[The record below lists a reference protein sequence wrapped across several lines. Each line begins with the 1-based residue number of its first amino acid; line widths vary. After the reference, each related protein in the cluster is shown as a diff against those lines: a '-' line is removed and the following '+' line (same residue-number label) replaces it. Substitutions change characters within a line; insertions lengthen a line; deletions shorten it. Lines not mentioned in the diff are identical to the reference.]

1 MKKLIIFII
10 SILLL
15 LFPSVIALGEE
26 DIKPNDIEGVEEFDN
41 YINNFK
47 TRYDLLNDI
56 DFSKYI
62 EETFKNG
69 NGELNIKE
77 ISKTVIKYAV
87 KEIYASI
94 KIMAL
99 LAVMVLLTSFLMSL
113 QEAFSGNNLINISFY
128 AIYGLIMMLLMKN
141 MLIGVEECK
150 EIIESLS
157 NFMVVLIPLLLTMLI
172 GIGGF
177 TEAVA
182 MDPIVIAVV
191 NICVTIVVDFLLPA
205 ILIVTVLKLINNLS
219 DEDKLTKLTA
229 LFNSVIKYTQG
240 IMLTIFITVLTIR
253 GVTTRTFDKVA
264 VETAKFAVDNFVPV
278 VGGALSDAVTSVAN
292 YSLLIKN
299 SLSSV
304 GLIVIVLLILT
315 PIIKLF
321 ILSLINKFTA
331 AILEPIG
338 NKKIIDSIN
347 EVGNSLMQIIS
358 CVVVVSLMFFIMI
371 AIIASAKPI

>member
-15 LFPSVIALGEE
+15 LNLSTIALGSEE
-26 DIKPNDIEGVEEFDN
+26 IKPNDIEGVEEFDN

-47 TRYDLLNDI
+47 TKYDLLNDI
-56 DFSKYI
+56 DFTKYI

-69 NGELNIKE
+69 TSDLDVKE
-77 ISKTVIKYAV
+77 ISKAVIKYTV

-94 KIMAL
+94 KIMTL

-113 QEAFSGNNLINISFY
+113 QEAFSGNNLANISFY
-128 AIYGLIMMLLMKN
+128 AIYGLIMILLMKN
-141 MLIGVEECK
+141 MLIGVAECK
-150 EIIESLS
+150 EVIESLS
-157 NFMVVLIPLLLTMLI
+157 NFMIVLIPLLLTMLI

-191 NICVTIVVDFLLPA
+191 NISVTIVVNFLLPT

-219 DEDKLTKLTA
+219 DDDKLKKLTS

-304 GLIVIVLLILT
+304 GLIVIVFLILT

>member
-26 DIKPNDIEGVEEFDN
+26 DIRPNDIEGVEEFDN

-47 TRYDLLNDI
+47 TKYDLLNDI

>member
-1 MKKLIIFII
+1 
-10 SILLL
+10 
-15 LFPSVIALGEE
+15 
-26 DIKPNDIEGVEEFDN
+26 
-41 YINNFK
+41 
-47 TRYDLLNDI
+47 
-56 DFSKYI
+56 
-62 EETFKNG
+62 
-69 NGELNIKE
+69 
-77 ISKTVIKYAV
+77 
-87 KEIYASI
+87 
-94 KIMAL
+94 MAL
-99 LAVMVLLTSFLMSL
+99 LAVMVLLTTFLMSL

-141 MLIGVEECK
+141 MLIGVEQCK

-191 NICVTIVVDFLLPA
+191 NICVTIVVNFLLPA
-205 ILIVTVLKLINNLS
+205 ILMVTVLKLINNLS
-219 DEDKLTKLTA
+219 DDDKLTKLTS
-229 LFNSVIKYTQG
+229 LFNSIIKYTQG
-240 IMLTIFITVLTIR
+240 IMLTIFITILTIR

-321 ILSLINKFTA
+321 VLSLINKFTA

-358 CVVVVSLMFFIMI
+358 CVVVVSLMFFIII

>member
-1 MKKLIIFII
+1 MKRLIVFII
-10 SILLL
+10 SMLILF
-15 LFPSVIALGEE
+15 FPSVIALGEE

-47 TRYDLLNDI
+47 TKYDLLNDI

-69 NGELNIKE
+69 NGELNFKE
-77 ISKTVIKYAV
+77 ISITLIKYTV

-141 MLIGVEECK
+141 MLIGVEQCK
-150 EIIESLS
+150 EIIKSLS

-191 NICVTIVVDFLLPA
+191 NICVTIVVNFLLPA
-205 ILIVTVLKLINNLS
+205 ILMVTVLKLINNLS
-219 DEDKLTKLTA
+219 DDDKLTKLTS
-229 LFNSVIKYTQG
+229 LFNSIIKYTQG
-240 IMLTIFITVLTIR
+240 IMLTIFITILTIR

-321 ILSLINKFTA
+321 VLSLINKFTA

-358 CVVVVSLMFFIMI
+358 CVVVVSLMFFIII

>member
-278 VGGALSDAVTSVAN
+278 VGGALSDAVTSVAY

-338 NKKIIDSIN
+338 NKKIIESIN

>member
-1 MKKLIIFII
+1 MKRLIVFII
-10 SILLL
+10 SMLILF
-15 LFPSVIALGEE
+15 FPSVIALGEE

-47 TRYDLLNDI
+47 TKYDLLNDI

-69 NGELNIKE
+69 NGELNFKE
-77 ISKTVIKYAV
+77 ISITLIKYTV

-141 MLIGVEECK
+141 MLIGVEQCK

-191 NICVTIVVDFLLPA
+191 NICVTIVVNFLLPA
-205 ILIVTVLKLINNLS
+205 ILMVTVLKLINNLS
-219 DEDKLTKLTA
+219 DDDKLTKLTS
-229 LFNSVIKYTQG
+229 LFNSIIKYTQG
-240 IMLTIFITVLTIR
+240 IMLTIFITILTIR

-321 ILSLINKFTA
+321 VLSLINKFTA

-358 CVVVVSLMFFIMI
+358 CVVVVSLMFFIII

>member
-1 MKKLIIFII
+1 MKKLIVFII

-15 LFPSVIALGEE
+15 LFPSAIALGEE
-26 DIKPNDIEGVEEFDN
+26 EVKPNDIEGVEEFDN

-62 EETFKNG
+62 EDTFKNG
-69 NGELNIKE
+69 TSELNIKE
-77 ISKTVIKYAV
+77 ISSTLIKYTV

-128 AIYGLIMMLLMKN
+128 AIYGLIMILLMKN

-150 EIIESLS
+150 EIIKSLS
-157 NFMVVLIPLLLTMLI
+157 DFMVVLIPLLLTMLI

-191 NICVTIVVDFLLPA
+191 NICVTIVVNFLLPA
-205 ILIVTVLKLINNLS
+205 ILMVTVLKLINNLS
-219 DEDKLTKLTA
+219 DDDKLTKLTA

-240 IMLTIFITVLTIR
+240 IMLTVFITVLTIR

-304 GLIVIVLLILT
+304 GLIVIVFLILT

>member
-1 MKKLIIFII
+1 MKKLIVFIM

-15 LFPSVIALGEE
+15 LFPSTIALGDE

-47 TRYDLLNDI
+47 TKYDLLNDI

-69 NGELNIKE
+69 TGELNVRE
-77 ISKTVIKYAV
+77 ISSAVIKYTV
-87 KEIYASI
+87 KEIYSSI

-99 LAVMVLLTSFLMSL
+99 LTVMVLLTSFLISL

-141 MLIGVEECK
+141 MLIGVEQCK
-150 EIIESLS
+150 EVIENLS

-182 MDPIVIAVV
+182 MDPIVIAVINV
-191 NICVTIVVDFLLPA
+191 CVTIVVNFLLPA
-205 ILIVTVLKLINNLS
+205 ILMVTVLKLINNLS
-219 DEDKLTKLTA
+219 EEDKLKKLTK

-304 GLIVIVLLILT
+304 GLVVIVLLILT

-321 ILSLINKFTA
+321 ILSLINRFTA

-358 CVVVVSLMFFIMI
+358 CVVVISLMFFIMI

>member
-338 NKKIIDSIN
+338 NKKIIESIN

>member
-77 ISKTVIKYAV
+77 LSKNVIKYAE

-264 VETAKFAVDNFVPV
+264 VETAKFAVDNFVPA

-338 NKKIIDSIN
+338 NKKIIESIN

>member
-26 DIKPNDIEGVEEFDN
+26 DIRPNDIEGVEEFDN

-338 NKKIIDSIN
+338 NKKIIESIN

>member
-1 MKKLIIFII
+1 MKRLIVFII
-10 SILLL
+10 SMLILF
-15 LFPSVIALGEE
+15 FPSVIALGEE

-47 TRYDLLNDI
+47 TKYDLLNDI

-69 NGELNIKE
+69 NGELNFKE
-77 ISKTVIKYAV
+77 ISITLIKYTV

-99 LAVMVLLTSFLMSL
+99 LAVMVLLTTFLMSL

-141 MLIGVEECK
+141 MLIGVEQCK

-191 NICVTIVVDFLLPA
+191 NICVTIVVNFLLPA
-205 ILIVTVLKLINNLS
+205 ILMVTVLKLINNLS
-219 DEDKLTKLTA
+219 DDDKLTKLTS
-229 LFNSVIKYTQG
+229 LFNSIIKYTQG
-240 IMLTIFITVLTIR
+240 IMLTIFITILTIR

-321 ILSLINKFTA
+321 VLSLINKFTA

-358 CVVVVSLMFFIMI
+358 CVVVVSLMFFIII

>member
-1 MKKLIIFII
+1 MKRLIVFII
-10 SILLL
+10 SMLILF
-15 LFPSVIALGEE
+15 FPSVIALGEE

-47 TRYDLLNDI
+47 TKYDLLNDI

-69 NGELNIKE
+69 NGELNFKE
-77 ISKTVIKYAV
+77 ISITLIKYTV

-99 LAVMVLLTSFLMSL
+99 LAVMVLLTTFLMSL
-113 QEAFSGNNLINISFY
+113 QEAFSGNNLTNISFY

-141 MLIGVEECK
+141 MLIGVEQCK

-191 NICVTIVVDFLLPA
+191 NICVTIVVNFLLPA
-205 ILIVTVLKLINNLS
+205 ILMVTVLKLINNLS
-219 DEDKLTKLTA
+219 DDDKLTKLTS
-229 LFNSVIKYTQG
+229 LFNSIIKYTQG
-240 IMLTIFITVLTIR
+240 IMLTIFITILTIR

-321 ILSLINKFTA
+321 VLSLINKFTA

-358 CVVVVSLMFFIMI
+358 CVVVVSLMFFIII

>member
-157 NFMVVLIPLLLTMLI
+157 NFMVVFIPLLLTMLI

>member
-157 NFMVVLIPLLLTMLI
+157 NFMVVLIPLLLTI
-172 GIGGF
+172 SAISFPSAPHGISSLVKTNTG
-177 TEAVA
+177 
-182 MDPIVIAVV
+182 
-191 NICVTIVVDFLLPA
+191 
-205 ILIVTVLKLINNLS
+205 VLKPYCS
-219 DEDKLTKLTA
+219 
-229 LFNSVIKYTQG
+229 
-240 IMLTIFITVLTIR
+240 
-253 GVTTRTFDKVA
+253 
-264 VETAKFAVDNFVPV
+264 
-278 VGGALSDAVTSVAN
+278 VGGM
-292 YSLLIKN
+292 
-299 SLSSV
+299 
-304 GLIVIVLLILT
+304 G
-315 PIIKLF
+315 
-321 ILSLINKFTA
+321 
-331 AILEPIG
+331 
-338 NKKIIDSIN
+338 
-347 EVGNSLMQIIS
+347 
-358 CVVVVSLMFFIMI
+358 
-371 AIIASAKPI
+371 